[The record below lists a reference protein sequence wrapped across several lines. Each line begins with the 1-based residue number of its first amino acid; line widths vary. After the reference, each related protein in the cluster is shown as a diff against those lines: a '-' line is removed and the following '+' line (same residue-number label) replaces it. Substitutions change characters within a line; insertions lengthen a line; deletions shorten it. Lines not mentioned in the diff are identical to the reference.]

1 MNRFQPAV
9 CPHDCPSVCAL
20 DVEVLENGRIGRVRG
35 ARRSGFTAGVVCAKV
50 ARYAERLYHPDR
62 LTRPLIRTGAKGSG
76 DFAPISWDEAL
87 DRVADAFLRA
97 EQKYGA
103 ESVWP
108 YYYAGTMGLVMRD
121 GINRLR
127 HARGYSGQYSTICTK
142 LAQTGYVAGTGK
154 LLGPDPREMAD
165 ADAIVIW
172 GANPVH
178 TNINVMTHVAQARKK
193 RGATL
198 VAIDVYDNPTM
209 QQADMA
215 LCLRPG
221 TDGAL
226 ACAVMH
232 VLFRDGY
239 ADREY
244 LERFTD
250 DAAGLEA
257 HLRDRTPQW
266 AAAITGLKMAQIEE
280 FAALVGRTK
289 RCFFRLGY
297 GFSRSRNGAVNM
309 HAALSVAAVSG
320 CWQYRGGGAF
330 YSNAQIYGMDMALI
344 AGTDMK
350 NPGIRQ
356 LDHSRI
362 GPVLTNDPY
371 DLAGGPPVTAML
383 IQNTNPMVVAPEQ
396 RRVRAGF
403 MRGDLFVCVHEQF
416 MTETA
421 RMADIVLPATMFPE
435 HDDLYLASGHQGL
448 QFSGKLVEPPGEC
461 RSNHEVIS
469 ALARR
474 VGADHPGFAMT
485 ARQLADETLKLSG
498 HGSLA
503 ALEAAGGIKDCQPDF
518 NSSHFLEGFA
528 HEDGRFHF
536 RPDWT
541 RVKMANAGLM
551 GPVETLPPWP
561 DHWAV
566 TEEADGQH
574 PFRLA
579 TPPARGYLNTSFNN
593 LPTSRRQT
601 GRPLALVH
609 PDDAAALDLG
619 DDDPVWLGNERGQ
632 VGLHLRLFAGI
643 QPGVIVVEGLSPNAD
658 FSDGEGIN
666 TLTGS
671 DQPAPYG
678 GAPFHDAHVWLRKRL
693 EKA

>member
-1 MNRFQPAV
+1 MNAFKPAV

-20 DVEVLENGRIGRVRG
+20 DVEVLDGERIGRVRG
-35 ARRSGFTAGVVCAKV
+35 AHRAGFTAGVVCAKV
-50 ARYAERLYHPDR
+50 ARYAERMYHPGR
-62 LTRPLIRTGAKGSG
+62 LTRPLVRTGEKGSG
-76 DFAPISWDEAL
+76 EFTPISWDDAL
-87 DRVADAFLRA
+87 DRVTDAFLDA
-97 EQKYGA
+97 EQTYGA

-127 HARGYSGQYSTICTK
+127 HAKGYSGQYSTICTK

-154 LLGPDPREMAD
+154 LLGPDPREMAR
-165 ADAIVIW
+165 ADVIVIW

-178 TNINVMTHVAQARKK
+178 TNINVMTHVARARKN
-193 RGATL
+193 RGAAL

-239 ADREY
+239 ADRAY
-244 LERFTD
+244 LDRFTD

-257 HLRDRTPQW
+257 HLRDKSPQW
-266 AAAITGLKMAQIEE
+266 AAAITGLETRQIEE
-280 FAALVGRTK
+280 FAALVGRTQ

-309 HAALSVAAVSG
+309 HAALSVAVVSG
-320 CWQYRGGGAF
+320 CWQYEGGGAF
-330 YSNAQIYGMDMALI
+330 YSNAQIYGMDMSLI
-344 AGTDMK
+344 GGKDVK
-350 NPGIRQ
+350 NPAIRQ

-362 GPVLTNDPY
+362 GPVLTSDPY
-371 DLAGGPPVTAML
+371 DLAGGPPVAAML

-396 RRVRAGF
+396 AKVRAGF
-403 MRGDLFVCVHEQF
+403 MREDLFVCVHEQF

-421 RMADIVLPATMFPE
+421 QMADIVLPATMFLE
-435 HDDLYLASGHQGL
+435 HDDLYLASGHQCL
-448 QFSGKLVEPPGEC
+448 QFSGRLVDPPGEC
-461 RSNHEVIS
+461 RSNHEVIT
-469 ALARR
+469 ALAGRL
-474 VGADHPGFAMT
+474 GSEHPGFAMT
-485 ARQLADETLKLSG
+485 ARQLIERTLEISG

-503 ALEAAGGIKDCQPDF
+503 ALEEMGGFKDCQPDF
-518 NSSHFLEGFA
+518 NASHYLDGFA
-528 HEDGRFHF
+528 HDDGRFHF

-541 RVKMANAGLM
+541 TVRMANAGVM
-551 GPVETLPPWP
+551 GPVETLPEWP

-566 TEEADGQH
+566 TEEADEAH

-579 TPPARGYLNTSFNN
+579 TSPARGYLNTSFNN

-609 PDDAAALDLG
+609 PDDAAALDLR

-632 VGLHLRLFAGI
+632 VGLHLGVFEGI

-658 FSDGEGIN
+658 FSHGEGIN
-666 TLTGS
+666 TLTGA

-678 GAPFHDAHVWLRKRL
+678 GAPFHDVHVWLRKRL